1 MKLILEKEGS
11 YDKTPIVRLGL
22 RRRIK
27 EGVDK

>member
-1 MKLILEKEGS
+1 MKLVLEKGS
-11 YDKTPIVRLGL
+11 YEKTPIVRLGL